1 MVSRNVDTA
10 NGEAGGADEEG
21 EGMGCYGPAVL
32 EALRRVRE
40 TQDVRPLSASG
51 AGKRFGRYVGDVM
64 VEAGVPPAVVAD
76 LIKTLLT
83 AKVISVITVNKRT
96 KRTGVRVADDFEE
109 RVQHVQIT
117 KPPVKKRRNAVAFPD
132 GYGQLVQV
140 NPRWAALVPPRS
152 QLVCS
157 QGEWELFD
165 ITKEKAASEWR
176 GFKAI
181 NRNPA
186 AAKNAYHLGWNT
198 SEKRFAQHKDAITL
212 EKYDPEIFKWVK
224 NFVENRR
231 DQ

>member
-10 NGEAGGADEEG
+10 NTEAGGADEG
-21 EGMGCYGPAVL
+21 DGGMGWYGPEVL

-64 VEAGVPPAVVAD
+64 VEAGVPATIVTD
-76 LIKTLLT
+76 LIRALLT
-83 AKVISVITVNKRT
+83 ASVITVTTVNKRT
-96 KRTGVRVADDFEE
+96 KKTGVRVADDFEE
-109 RVQHVQIT
+109 RAQYVQIP
-117 KPPVKKRRNAVAFPD
+117 KPPVKKRRNTVAFPD

-157 QGEWELFD
+157 QGQWELFD
-165 ITKEKAASEWR
+165 ITKEKAVSEWR

-198 SEKRFAQHKDAITL
+198 SEKRFSKHKDALTL
-212 EKYDPEIFKWVK
+212 EKYDPEIFQWVQ